1 MTFAEY
7 ARMDLSALEVFAD
20 VVRKGSL
27 SAVARERDVAPSSI
41 SRTITA
47 LEADLGARLFQ
58 RTTRRI
64 APTEAALLFLA
75 RIEPHLEG
83 LRRAR
88 EAVSDATETV
98 SGVLRV
104 TASPSFGGER
114 IGPLHADFASR
125 YPSLKVELVLTDRV
139 VDLVA
144 ERFDLALRHGPLP
157 DSTLVVQPLVTTR
170 YHVVASPTY
179 VKRHGKPRTPADLAR
194 HQCLTFPLPGF
205 ATFWRFRDEKG
216 RTEEAPVSGRI
227 VVNSG
232 VVLRRCA
239 LDGAGIVL
247 LSDWLVGPDMKRK
260 RLVDLFPRHRVTPSH
275 FETAISAVYPS
286 RQQHRVTPS
295 HFETAISA
303 VYPSRQQLP
312 RKVRALIDFLKERL

>member
-1 MTFAEY
+1 
-7 ARMDLSALEVFAD
+7 MDLGALDVFAD

-41 SRTITA
+41 SRTIA
-47 LEADLGARLFQ
+47 SLESDLGVRLFQ
-58 RTTRRI
+58 RTTRRL

-75 RIEPHLEG
+75 RIGPHLDG
-83 LRRAR
+83 LRQAR
-88 EAVSDATETV
+88 EALADVTERV

-104 TASPSFGGER
+104 TASPSFGIECL
-114 IGPLHADFASR
+114 GPLLTEFAML
-125 YPSLKVELVLTDRV
+125 YPSLKVELTLTDHV

-157 DSTLVVQPLVTTR
+157 DSSLVVQPLVATR
-170 YHVVASPTY
+170 YYAVASPAY
-179 VKRHGKPRTPADLAR
+179 LRRHGRPRAPGELSDHA
-194 HQCLTFPLPGF
+194 CLTFPLPGF
-205 ATFWRFRDEKG
+205 ATFWRFRDAKG

-232 VVLRRCA
+232 IVLRRCA

-247 LSDWLVGPDMKRK
+247 LSDWLVGNDLKRG
-260 RLVDLFPRHRVTPSH
+260 RLKDLFPRHRVTPSH

-286 RQQHRVTPS
+286 RQL
-295 HFETAISA
+295 
-303 VYPSRQQLP
+303 LP
-312 RKVRALIDFLKERL
+312 RKVRALIDFLKGRL